1 MPYNWTHRAN
11 MVYSDTTPSP
21 NNNNAGRW
29 PIHGW
34 IGIGLITVFWT
45 LNWVLTGLRT
55 HWAFFPLWLGFCLTV
70 DAATLQ
76 RTGDSMLTRNRR
88 AYLAL
93 FLYSAPAWWLFEVIN
108 WRTQNW
114 YYLGRESFSHLEY
127 FLWASLSF
135 STVMP
140 SVFGAAELVASLTW
154 VDRLRYGPMLR
165 ATKGI
170 LLTMFGCG
178 WVLLA
183 LTLIWPLVFFPAV
196 WFSLFLIFN
205 PANVWLRNQT
215 LWSNT
220 ARGDWRPV
228 ISLGIGCLLCGLFW
242 EMWNFFS
249 YPKWVYDIP
258 FLDFMPV
265 FEMPILGYGGYIPF
279 ALELFT
285 LYHLLTGFSKKNT
298 EKQQYLR
305 FASPV

>member
-1 MPYNWTHRAN
+1 
-11 MVYSDTTPSP
+11 MVYPDTTPSP
-21 NNNNAGRW
+21 NNNTAGGW

-70 DAATLQ
+70 DAATLH

-93 FLYSAPAWWLFEVIN
+93 FLYSAPAWWLFETIN

-114 YYLGRESFSHLEY
+114 HYLGRESFSNLEY

-140 SVFGAAELVASLTW
+140 SVFGAAELVASLNL
-154 VDRLRYGPMLR
+154 VNRLRYGPMLR

-170 LLTMFGCG
+170 LLTMFGRG

-183 LTLIWPLVFFPAV
+183 LTLIWPLIFFPAV
-196 WFSLFLIFN
+196 WFSLFLILN
-205 PANVWLRNQT
+205 PANVWLRNRT
-215 LWSNT
+215 LWDHT
-220 ARGDWRPV
+220 ARGDWRPI

-249 YPKWVYDIP
+249 YPKWVYHIP

-298 EKQQYLR
+298 EKQQFLR
-305 FASPV
+305 FASPI